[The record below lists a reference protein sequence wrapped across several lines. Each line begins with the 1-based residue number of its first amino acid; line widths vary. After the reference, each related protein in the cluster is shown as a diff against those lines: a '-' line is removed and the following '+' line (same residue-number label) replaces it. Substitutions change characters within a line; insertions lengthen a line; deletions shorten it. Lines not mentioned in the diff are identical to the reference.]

1 VVRSLRAVAALL
13 VAGFLCGAAPVA
25 VPASR
30 KAVRAKAMFDVVAG
44 RIVENPVVLI
54 EGERITA
61 VGTGLAIPPG
71 SEIFDLGE
79 VTILPGLI
87 DCHTHLTT
95 TYRYLLEGGPMQDAV
110 TSFARARVTLDAGFT
125 TVRDLWA
132 KDFADVALR
141 DAIARGEVAGPRML
155 VATLAIGSTGGHNE
169 DVQGLSPTIRV
180 GGESGIA
187 DGVDGVRR
195 LTRYEIKYGAD
206 VIKIMATEGGSEG
219 DNVASET
226 QFTLDEMKAIVEEAH
241 RYGRKVA
248 AHAHGTDGIK
258 TAIRAGVDSVEHGTL
273 LDDEGVRMLKEN
285 GVFLVPTGAIWEIEE
300 EAPKP
305 DAPAWQRER
314 QEGFRRGSR
323 EGFRKA
329 VAAGVKIAM
338 GSDASVLPQGENAK
352 EIVWMASHG
361 MTPLE
366 AIRAA
371 TVGAAELL
379 GWSDRVGAIA
389 PGRYADLIAVLGNP
403 LQDVATLERVA
414 WVMKGGVVFK
424 DALGIAKVQELL
436 AARQR
441 GDEAAAGALTAPD
454 ARIWWEAK
462 SGPGEPWP
470 LGGKWSGWD
479 AYFHSSNEYSDWREG
494 RDSVTAAGIEMNDF
508 YRLIERSPQKFRAT
522 WWLDASG
529 KISGFLFEPRGAV
542 LPGDRF
548 DEFKAWARREN
559 PAELEYLMPGG
570 RIDPTGDRPQRFHAL
585 LAAWRKAARLAP
597 IALAEP
603 AAPAAKTP
611 GPGLTDGGWRLVSLG
626 GENVKADTGGR
637 PIELRFTDD
646 GKVQGSAGC
655 NRVSGAYTLAGE
667 SLRFGPLA
675 TTKMACPA
683 MELERRFL
691 EALQSTARWRIASGA
706 LELSDA
712 SGRPLARFLGSALH
726 P

>member
-1 VVRSLRAVAALL
+1 MIFLL
-13 VAGFLCGAAPVA
+13 GGAAPA
-25 VPASR
+25 SAPASR
-30 KAVRAKAMFDVVAG
+30 KAVRAKAMLDVVAG

-61 VGTGLAIPPG
+61 VGPGLAIPPG
-71 SEIFDLGE
+71 SEVFDLGD

-95 TYRYLLEGGPMQDAV
+95 TYKYLLEGGPMQDAV
-110 TSFARARVTLDAGFT
+110 TSSARAKLTLEAGFT

-132 KDFADVALR
+132 KDFTDVALR
-141 DAIARGEVAGPRML
+141 DAIARGDVAGPRML

-169 DVQGLSPTIRV
+169 DVEGLSPTITV

-187 DGVDGVRR
+187 DGVDAVRK

-219 DNVASET
+219 KNVASET
-226 QFTLDEMKAIVEEAH
+226 QFTLDEMKAIVDEAH
-241 RYGRKVA
+241 RYGKKVA

-273 LDDEGVRMLKEN
+273 LDDEGVRMLKEK
-285 GVFLVPTGAIWEIEE
+285 GVFLVPTGAIWEMEE
-300 EAPKP
+300 EAPSP

-314 QEGFRRGSR
+314 QEGFRRGSE

-338 GSDASVLPQGENAK
+338 GSDSSVLPQGENAK

-389 PGRYADLIAVLGNP
+389 PGRYADLIAVRGNP
-403 LQDVATLERVA
+403 LVDVATLERVA

-424 DALGIAKVQELL
+424 DALGIARVQEFL
-436 AARQR
+436 AARKR
-441 GDEAAAGALTAPD
+441 GDEAAAGALMAPD

-462 SGPGEPWP
+462 TGPGEAWT
-470 LGGKWSGWD
+470 LGGRWSGWD
-479 AYFHSSNEYSDWREG
+479 SYFRSRNDYSDWREG
-494 RDSVTAAGIEMNDF
+494 RDSVTAAGVEMNDF
-508 YRLIERSPQKFRAT
+508 YRLIDRSPQKFRAT

-529 KISGFLFEPRGAV
+529 KITGFLFEPRGAV
-542 LPGDRF
+542 VPGDRF
-548 DEFKAWARREN
+548 EEFKAWARREK

-570 RIDPTGDRPQRFHAL
+570 RIDPTGDRPQRFHAIL
-585 LAAWRKAARLAP
+585 VEWRRAAGLSPVVA
-597 IALAEP
+597 AEP
-603 AAPAAKTP
+603 AAAPPKAAEP
-611 GPGLTDGGWRLVSLG
+611 SLTAGAWKLVALG
-626 GENVKADTGGR
+626 EEAVPADTGGR
-637 PIELRFTDD
+637 PIELRFTAD

-655 NRVSGAYTLAGE
+655 NRVSGTYTRAGE
-667 SLRFGPLA
+667 ALTFGPLM

-683 MELERRFL
+683 MDLERRVL
-691 EALQSTARWRIASGA
+691 EALHSTARWRITSGV
-706 LELSDA
+706 LELLDA
-712 SGRPLARFLGSALH
+712 SGQPLARFSGLDATR
-726 P
+726 